1 MTELAYTRL
10 FDPASHTTGYVYQ
23 DKITL
28 AINVALATQRPI
40 LVSGPSGCG
49 KSTLAEDVA
58 NKLSWDFKS
67 EVVTGRT
74 QAIDL
79 FYRVDDLRKLQDARK
94 TLLAD
99 AEYVSPGILWHAFD
113 PVSAATKKST
123 IAQPATNTGGFSLP
137 GPGKGVVVLL
147 DEIDK
152 ADPDVPNSLLEA
164 FGDYHFKVDALEN
177 VEVQAVRTPL
187 LFVTTNNERRLPDA
201 FIRRCVDLSIKLPDK
216 EVLLQIAEKRCPA
229 ELANYR
235 ARFPNTKILS
245 DVADVV
251 MKTGSWSTAEY
262 LDTLR
267 AIFNLGVAES
277 SENYAELTNYTV
289 RKSARA
295 VGI

>member
-1 MTELAYTRL
+1 MTELTYTKL
-10 FDPASHTTGYVYQ
+10 FDPDAHTTGYVYQ
-23 DKITL
+23 YKIIL

-49 KSTLAEDVA
+49 KSTLAQDA
-58 NKLSWDFKS
+58 ATILGWAFKS

-79 FYRVDDLRKLQDARK
+79 FYRVDDLRKLQDARN
-94 TLLAD
+94 TLLPD
-99 AEYVSPGILWHAFD
+99 AAYVYPGVLWQAFD
-113 PVSAATKKST
+113 PISAATKKST
-123 IAQPATNTGGFSLP
+123 IGGPVAPGGGFSLP
-137 GPGKGVVVLL
+137 TPGQGVVVLL

-164 FGDYHFKVDALEN
+164 FGDYHFKVDALQD

-201 FIRRCVDLSIKLPDK
+201 FIRRCVDLKIELPGK
-216 EVLLQIAEKRCPA
+216 EVLQKIAEKRCQT
-229 ELANYR
+229 ELATYR
-235 ARFPNTKILS
+235 ARLPNTKILS

-251 MKTGSWSTAEY
+251 IKTGSWSTAEY

-267 AIFNLGVAES
+267 AIFNLGVAEN
-277 SENYAELTNYTV
+277 SENYLEMTNFTV
-289 RKSARA
+289 RKSGRA
-295 VGI
+295 VGL